1 MGSSVCRVGAGAHY
15 PGWLYG
21 LCAEK
26 PPLQNHE
33 NAMINCENA
42 LQMVQMH
49 SKVILLGG
57 IYAVL
62 VSLGKYVWVSVGK

>member
-1 MGSSVCRVGAGAHY
+1 MCNIEVFRVSKFAKY
-15 PGWLYG
+15 QVIS
-21 LCAEK
+21 
-26 PPLQNHE
+26 PLQNHE